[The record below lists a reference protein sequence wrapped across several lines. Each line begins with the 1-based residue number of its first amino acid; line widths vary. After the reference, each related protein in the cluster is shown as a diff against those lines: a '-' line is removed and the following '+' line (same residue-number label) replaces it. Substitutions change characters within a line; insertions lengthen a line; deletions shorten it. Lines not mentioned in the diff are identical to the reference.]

1 MHGLFYKLKNQNISI
16 FEDNVKF
23 MGDLPFSIY
32 FDVETTCEKKSMK
45 LRKQFP
51 IPNYPIPF
59 NHCINP
65 DRKFVVRTFNHT
77 FEQLN
82 EVSYLSNEMLEFFD
96 PVAAKQLRD

>member
-45 LRKQFP
+45 LRKRQKFIQFP
-51 IPNYPIPF
+51 SII
-59 NHCINP
+59 
-65 DRKFVVRTFNHT
+65 V
-77 FEQLN
+77 
-82 EVSYLSNEMLEFFD
+82 
-96 PVAAKQLRD
+96 

>member
-1 MHGLFYKLKNQNISI
+1 MLKQP
-16 FEDNVKF
+16 VKK
-23 MGDLPFSIY
+23 IY
-32 FDVETTCEKKSMK
+32 EVEEAAE
-45 LRKQFP
+45 
-51 IPNYPIPF
+51 IYPIPF